1 MLKSVIEDL
10 KKEKKQ
16 LFEEKNEQIIK
27 LKNQIEEA
35 NNSVYDVKRSND
47 QNFKFVNELKSEV
60 KKISEEN
67 EDLKIKKKEL
77 E

>member
-16 LFEEKNEQIIK
+16 IFEEKNEQIIR
-27 LKNQIEEA
+27 LKTQIEEV
-35 NNSVYDVKRSND
+35 NNSVYDLKKLND
-47 QNFKFVNELKSEV
+47 QNIKLVSELKSEV
-60 KKISEEN
+60 KKKSEEN
-67 EDLKIKKKEL
+67 EDLKNKKKEL